1 MNEKL
6 KKDLCIKK
14 GHFLTSMRLL
24 ALFLFSGVS
33 LFLNANSNRKERGVL
48 SYVVGQPDVRI
59 YEQGKN
65 ADILRQVQNETRML
79 TGIITDKVTGEP
91 LVGVFK

>member
-48 SYVVGQPDVRI
+48 SYVVEQPDVRI

-79 TGIITDKVTGEP
+79 TGIITDKITGENR
-91 LVGVFK
+91 LSE

>member
-33 LFLNANSNRKERGVL
+33 LFLNANSNRKEYMNKGKT
-48 SYVVGQPDVRI
+48 PIFFVRC
-59 YEQGKN
+59 
-65 ADILRQVQNETRML
+65 RM
-79 TGIITDKVTGEP
+79 KPVC
-91 LVGVFK
+91 